1 MKKIIFNKLF
11 LDISIFFIICS
22 TTLTLIV
29 WILQAV
35 NFLDIVSEDGH
46 SLFTYFSFSIL
57 NAPKIYSK
65 LMILTFFI
73 SLFYV
78 LSFYEEKNQMLIFWV
93 NGISKKKFLNY
104 MIIFSFIFCFIS
116 LVISY
121 FVVPFTQNKA
131 RSFIRSSNLDF
142 FPSLIKQRK
151 FIDTV
156 EKFTIFIDK
165 KNQSS
170 LSKVLIKD
178 ASKDGNSQLII
189 SKSGKIVN
197 TENEK
202 FIQLNDGIII
212 NYGNNNNLNS
222 FNFKKTNINLDQY
235 KTKTTTYPKI
245 QEISSSKI
253 FNCIK
258 QLYNDRSSRSINAG
272 LICDETN
279 LKIIT
284 QEFYKR
290 IILPFYIPL
299 ITIIASFL
307 CIKSSSNKR
316 YGIFKT
322 QIFLIGIL
330 IIILSQISI
339 NIFNIVS
346 LIGMSTLIIPLVVSI
361 LSYYFFLNK
370 TKNSS

>member
-1 MKKIIFNKLF
+1 
-11 LDISIFFIICS
+11 
-22 TTLTLIV
+22 
-29 WILQAV
+29 
-35 NFLDIVSEDGH
+35 
-46 SLFTYFSFSIL
+46 
-57 NAPKIYSK
+57 
-65 LMILTFFI
+65 
-73 SLFYV
+73 
-78 LSFYEEKNQMLIFWV
+78 
-93 NGISKKKFLNY
+93 